1 MTNPTFKCD
10 VCGKERQEAFI
21 DILKKDRSSE
31 FDLPEGSFTE
41 NIKFCNDNPDCFFGA
56 EKVRLIKPK
65 KVEEGP

>member
-21 DILKKDRSSE
+21 DVLKKDRSSE
-31 FDLPEGSFTE
+31 WGLTPGSLTE
-41 NIKFCNDNPDCFFGA
+41 NIKFCNDNPACFFGA
-56 EKVRLIKPK
+56 EKVRLIKSK